1 MKDWLARKGSRVLDM
16 MSQRRR
22 MAKYDDPDAH
32 RRGAPDRDALLPY
45 NHTQTPIPP
54 MNSIN

>member
-1 MKDWLARKGSRVLDM
+1 MKDWLARKGSRVLDVL
-16 MSQRRR
+16 SQRRR
-22 MAKYDDPDAH
+22 TAKYDDPDAH

-45 NHTQTPIPP
+45 NHTRTPIPP